1 MNSFVTMLFL
11 RRPPP
16 RCFVHTLHADG
27 SGLTIQ
33 FLLPRNFFEEFHRET
48 IFSVPGNVTASCIE
62 AIASQIGLG
71 PRFSFAEKI
80 WGK

>member
-11 RRPPP
+11 RRAPP

-33 FLLPRNFFEEFHRET
+33 FLLRRNFFEEFHRET
-48 IFSVPGNVTASCIE
+48 IVSLLCNVTASCIE
-62 AIASQIGLG
+62 SIVSKIG
-71 PRFSFAEKI
+71 PRTFFAKKI